1 MQYLIKEFFLLYILT
16 GCFTSNITGQNYRE
30 NISLLNEYNRPSI
43 SLDGQWQIIID
54 PLENGYYDYRYQP
67 KADGY
72 FLNLKPKNKSE
83 LIEYNFETA
92 DRLSVPGDWN
102 SQKPELLW
110 YEGTIWYKKDFAYQ
124 RKKGQRTFLHFGAVN
139 YDAKVYLNGEK
150 LGDHIG
156 GFTPFCFEITDK
168 VKDGNNFVVVKV
180 DNKRRADGIPTLNCD
195 WWNYGGITRPVKIME
210 VPGTFIQD
218 YCIQLKRGELR
229 QVSGYVKLSGQSISK
244 EVTVNIPELKF
255 HQVFQTDQFGWAKIE
270 FTQKIELWSPENPK
284 LYDVQIKAGGDEISD
299 KIGFRTIETKG
310 QDILLNGKPVFLRG
324 ICIHEEAPY
333 RGGRAYSVEDAHT
346 LLSWAKELGCNYVRL
361 AHYPH
366 NENMIRE
373 AERLGLLVWAE
384 VPLYWTIQWDNGEVL
399 TNAKNQF
406 YAMFQRDKNRAA
418 IILWSLANE
427 TPLSNARLKFLTK
440 FATYIRSIDNTR
452 LLTAALESHR
462 EEQNPNI
469 IMIND
474 PLGKYLDV
482 LGCNEYYG
490 WYIDDPEICKN
501 LEWKTTYNK
510 PLIISEFGGEALF
523 GLHGERLERWTE
535 EFQEYFFEENIR
547 MLKKIPFLRGMTPWI
562 LMDFRSA
569 RRPLGGIQDYYNRKG
584 LISDQGQRKKAFYT
598 VKKYYEEIKN
608 NFK

>member
-1 MQYLIKEFFLLYILT
+1 MRYLIKLFFPFYILA
-16 GCFTSNITGQNYRE
+16 GCYTSNVIGQNDPE
-30 NISLLNEYNRPSI
+30 DISLLNEYDRPSI

-67 KADGY
+67 KADG
-72 FLNLKPKNKSE
+72 FFMNLKPKNKSE
-83 LIEYNFETA
+83 LIEYDFDKA
-92 DRLSVPGDWN
+92 DKLIVPGDWN

-110 YEGTIWYKKDFAYQ
+110 YEGTIWYKKDFNYQ
-124 RKKGQRTFLHFGAVN
+124 RKNEKRTFLHFGAVN
-139 YDAKVYLNGEK
+139 YEAKVYLNGEK

-210 VPGTFIQD
+210 VSQTFIQD
-218 YCIQLKRGELR
+218 YCIQLKKGEER
-229 QVSGYVKLSGQSISK
+229 QISGYVKVAGNDIPQ
-244 EVTVNIPELKF
+244 EVIVNIPELKF
-255 HQVFQTDQFGWAKIE
+255 HQAFKTDQYGWAKIE
-270 FTQKIELWSPENPK
+270 FSQKMELWSPENPK
-284 LYDVQIKAGGDEISD
+284 LYDVQIKAGSDEVSD

-310 QDILLNGKPVFLRG
+310 QDILLNGKSIFLRG

-333 RGGRAYSVEDAHT
+333 RSGRAYTVEDART
-346 LLSWAKELGCNYVRL
+346 LLGWAKELGCNYVRL

-373 AERLGLLVWAE
+373 AERMGLLVWAE
-384 VPLYWTIQWDNGEVL
+384 VPLYWTIQWENGDVL
-399 TNAKNQF
+399 ANAKNQF

-418 IILWSLANE
+418 VILWSLANE
-427 TPLSNARLKFLTK
+427 TPLSDARLSSLTK
-440 FATYIRSIDNTR
+440 FAKYIRTIDNTR

-462 EEQNPNI
+462 EVQNPNS

-490 WYIDDPEICKN
+490 WYVENPEICKN
-501 LEWKTTYNK
+501 LEWKTTYDK
-510 PLIISEFGGEALF
+510 PLIMSEFGAGALY
-523 GLHGERLERWTE
+523 GLHGDKLERWTE
-535 EFQEYFFEENIR
+535 EFQKYFFEENLK
-547 MLKKIPFLRGMTPWI
+547 MLKKIPFLRGTTPWI

-569 RRPLGGIQDYYNRKG
+569 RRPLGNIQDYYNRKG
-584 LISDQGQRKKAFYT
+584 LISNQGQKKKAFYT
-598 VKKYYEEIKN
+598 MKNYYEEIKN